1 MIALREPAGEC
12 TRSCYLRR
20 TMNATDSI
28 YIHQAIVHKVSNM
41 ARGEKLTLSENKLT
55 LNDELVRQLLVKYFL
70 QHFNEHEQYKFTH
83 HSSLGLNEVYTY
95 CKHIFQD
102 QSTFIPESRHIA
114 QLLYQV
120 STHARIK
127 EGELYIV
134 HLQQVPF
141 EGEEVEALILV
152 KSESKNTFLKL
163 LQHGKTLEIVAEEG
177 LNMQKPDKACLIFRT
192 AEADGYRVCIIDNT
206 NKQQDAQYWL
216 TDFLQL
222 TPVADNY
229 HHTNEV
235 LSMCKQFVT
244 EALPA
249 QFDITKGQQID
260 IMHRSLDYFKENEH
274 FDMQQFTQEV
284 IAVPEMVDQFQ
295 EFKDNYEKA
304 RHVQFEDEFDIH
316 LAAVK
321 KQSKVFKSVLK
332 LDKNFHIYI
341 HGRRDLIE
349 RGYDETTGKH
359 YYKVYF
365 DEEA

>member
-1 MIALREPAGEC
+1 
-12 TRSCYLRR
+12 
-20 TMNATDSI
+20 MNATDNI
-28 YIHQAIVHKVSNM
+28 YIHQAIVHKVGNM
-41 ARGEKLTLSENKLT
+41 SRGEKLTLSENKLT
-55 LNDELVRQLLVKYFL
+55 LNDELVRQMLVKYFL
-70 QHFNEHEQYKFTH
+70 QHFNEHELYRFTH

-95 CKHIFQD
+95 CKHIFAD
-102 QSTFIPESRHIA
+102 PNTFVHESKHIA

-127 EGELYIV
+127 EGELYLLHV
-134 HLQQVPF
+134 QRLPF
-141 EGEEVEALILV
+141 GNEEVDGLILV
-152 KSESKNTFLKL
+152 KSETKNRFLKL

-177 LNMQKPDKACLIFRT
+177 LNLQKPDKACLIFKT
-192 AEADGYRVCIIDNT
+192 EEADGYRVCIIDNT

-216 TDFLQL
+216 TDFLQISPL
-222 TPVADNY
+222 ANNY

-235 LSMCKQFVT
+235 LSMCKQFIT

-260 IMHRSLDYFKENEH
+260 IMHRSLDYFKENEQ
-274 FDMQQFTQEV
+274 FDMQQFSQEV
-284 IAVPEMVDQFQ
+284 ISIPEMVDQFQ
-295 EFKDNYEKA
+295 EFKDRYEKA
-304 RHVQFEDEFDIH
+304 RQVQFEDEFDIH

-321 KQSKVFKSVLK
+321 KQSKAFKSVLK

-349 RGYDETTGKH
+349 RGYDETTGKY

-365 DEEA
+365 DEES